1 MIEQNDIHRQLEEL
15 RHEILEHN
23 RRYYDEDAP
32 SISDQEYDQLMQRL
46 RMLEAAWPELAS
58 EQSPSKRVGGSVKR
72 DLPAVRHRFPMLSLQ
87 DVFNTEDIVSFVNRM
102 KRDNE
107 QAVFVVEQKIDGL
120 SVGLRYENGRFVLG
134 FTRGDGVSSGEDITA
149 NLREIADVPLNLKTA
164 MADLEV
170 RGEVY
175 MPTAAFEQVNAR
187 QEEIGGKI
195 FANPRNCAAG
205 TLRQLDSGI
214 VRERG
219 LRLFVFNIQYCSD
232 PQWETHSQG
241 LSWLADQGFSISP
254 DHRVCSSADEVLAA
268 VAGIGSKRF
277 ALDYGI
283 DGAVIKLD
291 SLADR
296 ERLGN
301 TSKVPRWAVAYKYP
315 PEQKETIVRDIIVQ
329 VGRTGRITPMAIL
342 EPVLLAGTT
351 VSRATLHNQ
360 DYIEQLGLAV
370 GDTVLVQKAGDIIP
384 AVLSVRHDL
393 RKKPLEV
400 FRLPDRC
407 PVCGAPAIRDE
418 DSADLRCTGS
428 DCPAQLSRH
437 LIYFASRD
445 AMDIEGMGPSTVEA
459 LMNAGL
465 LGSLADVFYL
475 DEHREEILEKRLI
488 GREKSVENLLGA
500 IEQAKTRPLERLITG
515 LGIRNIGRQ
524 AARALAAAYGGLRE
538 LAHATELE
546 LMALPDIGP
555 ISAAA
560 IVAFFKQDQ
569 TIRLI
574 DKFEQAGVKIRES
587 RSEVS
592 SVNRKFAG
600 QTFVLTGTLP
610 NMDRQRARELIEE
623 AGGKVSG
630 SVSKK
635 TSYVVA
641 GEAAGSKLDKARE
654 LDVKII
660 DESEL
665 LMLLSQVPDD
675 SSEDTSGA
683 EGSSK

>member
-1 MIEQNDIHRQLEEL
+1 MTDKDEINQQIEEL
-15 RHEILEHN
+15 RRDILEHN
-23 RRYYDEDAP
+23 RRYYDEDTP

-46 RMLEAAWPELAS
+46 RLLEAAWPELAS
-58 EQSPSKRVGGSVKR
+58 EQSPSNKVGGSAKK

-87 DVFNTEDIVSFVNRM
+87 DVFRTEDIVSFVDRM

-107 QAVFVVEQKIDGL
+107 ASVFVVEQKIDGL

-149 NLREIADVPLNLKTA
+149 NLREIADVPLSLKTA
-164 MADLEV
+164 VADLEV

-175 MPTAAFEQVNAR
+175 MPSAAFEQVNAR
-187 QEEIGGKI
+187 QEAVGGKI

-205 TLRQLDSGI
+205 TLRQLDSSI
-214 VRERG
+214 VKERG
-219 LRLFVFNIQYCSD
+219 LRLFVFNVQYCSD
-232 PQWETHSQG
+232 SEWETHSQS
-241 LSWLADQGFSISP
+241 LSWLADQGFNVSP
-254 DHRVCSSADEVLAA
+254 DYSVCHSADEVLEA
-268 VAGIGSKRF
+268 VTNIGSKRF
-277 ALDYGI
+277 ALEHGI

-296 ERLGN
+296 ERLGS
-301 TSKVPRWAVAYKYP
+301 TSKVPRWAVAYKFP

-384 AVLSVRHDL
+384 AVLSVRNDL
-393 RKKPLEV
+393 RKQPLDV
-400 FRLPDRC
+400 FKLPDSC
-407 PVCGAPAIRDE
+407 PVCGAPAVRDP

-465 LGSLADVFYL
+465 LNSLADIFYL
-475 DEHREEILEKRLI
+475 DQFRESMLEQRLI
-488 GREKSVENLLGA
+488 GREKSVDNLISA
-500 IEQAKTRPLERLITG
+500 IDLAKGRPLDRLITG

-546 LMALPDIGP
+546 LIALPDIGP

-560 IVAFFKQDQ
+560 IVSFFSQDQ
-569 TIRLI
+569 TKRLI
-574 DKFEQAGVKIRES
+574 DKLEQAGVKIS
-587 RSEVS
+587 ADQKAHSAAS
-592 SVNRKFAG
+592 GILKG
-600 QTFVLTGTLP
+600 KTFVLTGTLP
-610 NMDRQRARELIEE
+610 NLDRQQARALIEA

-635 TSYVVA
+635 TDYVVA
-641 GEAAGSKLDKARE
+641 GEAAGSKLDKAQE
-654 LDVKII
+654 LGVEIL
-660 DESEL
+660 DEASLQNL
-665 LMLLSQVPDD
+665 LRSAGEPPN
-675 SSEDTSGA
+675 SH
-683 EGSSK
+683 